1 MILTTTYDGNPI
13 ATVLNG
19 SEKFM
24 SLKKHQS
31 PNFTVA
37 FSDILQNN
45 EKLIA
50 PILEQK
56 VKLCNPVSVSCRTN
70 S

>member
-50 PILEQK
+50 PI
-56 VKLCNPVSVSCRTN
+56 
-70 S
+70 